1 MKLTS
6 IFWRIRNYLKFRMAG
21 VKIPNGIKGFNV
33 KNKFYLNVEK
43 GGIVKIGNHFTFYSG
58 DCLNPLSRNLY
69 GCISVDKNA
78 ILSIGDNVDISASTI
93 RCRKKLQLEIE
104 LRLGLMLYCWIL
116 MDTLLIIQKGE
127 R

>member
-43 GGIVKIGNHFTFYSG
+43 GGIVK
-58 DCLNPLSRNLY
+58 
-69 GCISVDKNA
+69 SV
-78 ILSIGDNVDISASTI
+78 IILLSIVVIA
-93 RCRKKLQLEIE
+93 
-104 LRLGLMLYCWIL
+104 
-116 MDTLLIIQKGE
+116 
-127 R
+127 